1 MVTITFNCSDLWAKL
16 REEMLP
22 SNQESLQAIDSSL
35 FIMCLE
41 DNEPD
46 TPEQVSRVM
55 LYGDA
60 GNR

>member
-1 MVTITFNCSDLWAKL
+1 MITISFNCSDSWAKL

-35 FIMCLE
+35 FIVCLE
-41 DNEPD
+41 DDEPT
-46 TPEQVSRVM
+46 TPEQVSRAM

-60 GNR
+60 ANR